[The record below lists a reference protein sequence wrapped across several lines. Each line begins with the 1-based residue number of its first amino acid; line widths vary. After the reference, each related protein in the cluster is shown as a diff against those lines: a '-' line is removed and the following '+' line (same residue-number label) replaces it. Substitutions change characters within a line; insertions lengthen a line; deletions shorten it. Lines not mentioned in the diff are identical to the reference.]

1 MIARYLAYCQLGYV
15 QTKSYSIADMEARE
29 KDIREKAEAIVSS
42 TLPFLQR
49 WLFGKVLYHA
59 RRGVKHRENLRFAR
73 TKLFGVFRDL
83 FRAIGTNLVHLGLL
97 QKRQDVFYLTVEEI
111 FAFVEGRS
119 ITNNLSGLVQLRKAE
134 YDGYRK
140 VLLLNALPL

>member
-1 MIARYLAYCQLGYV
+1 
-15 QTKSYSIADMEARE
+15 MEARE
-29 KDIREKAEAIVSS
+29 QSFRQKSEATVSS

-83 FRAIGTNLVHLGLL
+83 FRAIGTNLVRLGLL
-97 QKRQDVFYLTVEEI
+97 QTRQDVFYLTVDEI

-119 ITNNLSGLVQLRKAE
+119 ITNNLSGLVQLRRAE

-140 VLLLNALPL
+140 VRTSSTVYR